1 MLEFVFDEP
10 VIATV
15 AWWPVE
21 DADNISFVDLLDS
34 SPRHSVSM
42 GNLKAST
49 VFAYEI
55 NAIDMAGNN
64 ANLITDQFET
74 EAAPDIE
81 PPIVLNALVDAQRLE
96 SVALRVNLDE
106 VALLQV
112 DLTLIQIPEGTEAK
126 CADRQQSQAG

>member
-1 MLEFVFDEP
+1 
-10 VIATV
+10 
-15 AWWPVE
+15 
-21 DADNISFVDLLDS
+21 
-34 SPRHSVSM
+34 M

-55 NAIDMAGNN
+55 NAIDMAGNK

-96 SVALRVNLDE
+96 SVALRVDLDE

-112 DLTLIQIPEGTEAK
+112 DLTLIQIPEGTEASAQIGSSRRLVSATHRK
-126 CADRQQSQAG
+126 AIVLRSPAPCPAQLMVFLFW